1 MDIDLFIGRLAA
13 GMEEWKIDRRR
24 LVVWT
29 IALSPDGKKVVSGSE
44 DGGVRLWEMDTCKV
58 IVKWMGHTNLK
69 GVLFVCWSGDGQQ
82 WDVESGETNLAPIK
96 TGHESV
102 WAIAWTQDGPC
113 QYFMRKLELDIKC
126 IRKKVPSGQDDI
138 IVSIADHS
146 LLTHDCRRN
155 LRSLLSMRGMRTRE
169 EEEREGKEAEGR
181 QEEKER
187 MTKFD
192 DWAARQHLEQENVR
206 E

>member
-138 IVSIADHS
+138 IEEPSFPLINERDAD
-146 LLTHDCRRN
+146 
-155 LRSLLSMRGMRTRE
+155 
-169 EEEREGKEAEGR
+169 EEREGKEAEGR

-192 DWAARQHLEQENVR
+192 DWAARQHLEQEVWYLPSACIDDLADLSDQ
-206 E
+206 